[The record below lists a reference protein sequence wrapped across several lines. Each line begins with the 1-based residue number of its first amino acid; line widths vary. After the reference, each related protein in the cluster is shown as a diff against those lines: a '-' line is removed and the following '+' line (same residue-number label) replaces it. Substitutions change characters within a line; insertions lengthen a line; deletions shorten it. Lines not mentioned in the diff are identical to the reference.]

1 MAADKVPSILHDR
14 PAEEDT
20 LGFAPYRDTLVE
32 IVAGPETHTPLT
44 IGIFGTWGAGKTS
57 LMSMVKAHID
67 ERGLPRYRTVWF
79 NAWKYNK
86 EEALWRALILR
97 VLDALRPRQEDG
109 TLYAEE
115 ELRQEQQ
122 DMVHD
127 LDRLE
132 ESLYRMVEWQEL
144 GRWTLDWAKAL
155 RGTAEGAAE
164 IALAFVPGGL
174 PLVNL
179 LKGTA
184 KAITGKDQQAVAEAF
199 RRQVQSYRREQLRSL
214 EQFEGQFRAL
224 LDRYVVRREGRLIV
238 FVDDLDRC
246 LPEKT
251 IEVLEAIKLFLDV
264 PGCVFLLGIDHEA
277 VQEAVQTRYQGEVKG
292 RQYLEKI
299 IQLPFLLPPI
309 DAADM
314 RDFVEPLVSD
324 FDPCCAD
331 VFALGLAPNPRQVK
345 RTVNVFLLVWKLSR
359 QKLPQAIQPVRLAK
373 VVVIQHSHPDLYA
386 LLCEVPR
393 YLRELEAHFR
403 AEAARTMERGAPVVE
418 AEAEGERPEASA
430 VPPPL
435 APFASRATLRR
446 LLTLHPAEGP
456 GSEEANFIDL
466 TPQELRAYIYLTS
479 RAAPQP
485 TAEEVVR
492 EAFEPQMVRIPAGEF
507 LMGTREEDVD
517 AIAKKYSIERKY
529 IEREVPQRKVLL
541 AEFEMG
547 KYPVTNFEYRTFVQ
561 DTGREPPRH
570 WEGDQ
575 YPEELGDHPV
585 VNVSWH
591 DAVAYCEW
599 LSEKT
604 GRPYRL
610 PTEAEWEKAARDAD
624 GREWSWGN
632 EWADSKCNTW
642 EGGPNTTTPVGQ
654 YSPYSDSPYGVAD
667 MAGNVRE
674 WCADRFQAYP
684 GNSFPDEDYGEK
696 YRVLR
701 GGSWDS
707 SGRCSLRLPLSRTH
721 RLERHCGV
729 SLRQGFFSQLAASC
743 HPLIAI

>member
-1 MAADKVPSILHDR
+1 MAEEKKVSPILDDR
-14 PAEEDT
+14 PAEVDA

-32 IVAGPETHTPLT
+32 IVAGPDTHTPLT

-97 VLDALRPRQEDG
+97 VLDALRPRKEDG
-109 TLYAEE
+109 TPYAEE
-115 ELRQEQQ
+115 ELGQEQRA
-122 DMVHD
+122 MVHD

-132 ESLYRMVEWQEL
+132 ESLYRTVEWQEL

-184 KAITGKDQQAVAEAF
+184 KAITGQDQQAVAEAF
-199 RRQVQSYRREQLRSL
+199 RREVQSYRREQLRSL
-214 EQFEGQFRAL
+214 EQFEGQFRTL
-224 LDRYVVRREGRLIV
+224 LDRYVVKHEGRLIV

-277 VQEAVQTRYQGEVKG
+277 VQEAVQTRYKGEVKG

-309 DAADM
+309 DAEDM
-314 RDFVEPLVSD
+314 RGFVNTLVPHLP
-324 FDPCCAD
+324 DPRCAD

-359 QKLPQAIQPVRLAK
+359 QKLPQAIHPVRLAK

-386 LLCEVPR
+386 LLREVPR
-393 YLRELEAHFR
+393 YLRELEA
-403 AEAARTMERGAPVVE
+403 
-418 AEAEGERPEASA
+418 
-430 VPPPL
+430 
-435 APFASRATLRR
+435 
-446 LLTLHPAEGP
+446 
-456 GSEEANFIDL
+456 NFLDL
-466 TPQELRAYIYLTS
+466 TPEGLRAYIYLTS

-485 TAEEVVR
+485 TPEEVVR
-492 EAFEPQMVRIPAGEF
+492 EAFEPQMMRIAAGEF
-507 LMGTREEDVD
+507 LMGTREENVD
-517 AIAKKYSIERKY
+517 ALREKYGGDKKWWNRQT
-529 IEREVPQRKVLL
+529 PQRKVHLPGY
-541 AEFEMG
+541 EIS
-547 KYPVTNFEYRTFVQ
+547 KYPVTNFEYQAFVQ
-561 DTGREPPRH
+561 DTDHRPPRR

-575 YPEELGDHPV
+575 YPEGLGDHPV
-585 VNVSWH
+585 VSVSWH

-599 LSEKT
+599 LSQKT
-604 GRPYRL
+604 GNSYRL
-610 PTEAEWEKAARDAD
+610 PTEAEWEKAARGTD
-624 GREWSWGN
+624 GRQFPWGDEWD
-632 EWADSKCNTW
+632 ASKCNTR
-642 EGGPNTTTPVGQ
+642 ESGPGTTTPVGQ
-654 YSPYSDSPYGVAD
+654 YSPQGDSPYGVTD
-667 MAGNVRE
+667 MAGNVWE
-674 WCADRFQAYP
+674 WCSSLFQDYP
-684 GNSFPDEDYGEK
+684 YDPDDGREDLEAGGA
-696 YRVLR
+696 RVLR
-701 GGSWDS
+701 GGSW
-707 SGRCSLRLPLSRTH
+707 
-721 RLERHCGV
+721 V
-729 SLRQGFFSQLAASC
+729 SLLDDARCVGRGWVLPDLSSLDVGFRLVSPVRF
-743 HPLIAI
+743 

>member
-1 MAADKVPSILHDR
+1 MAMAEEKKVSPILDDR
-14 PAEEDT
+14 PAEVDA

-32 IVAGPETHTPLT
+32 IVAGPDTHTPLT

-57 LMSMVKAHID
+57 LMGMVKAHID
-67 ERGLPRYRTVWF
+67 KRGLPRYRTVWF

-86 EEALWRALILR
+86 EEALWRALVLR
-97 VLDALRPRQEDG
+97 VLDALRPRKEDG
-109 TLYAEE
+109 TPYTEE
-115 ELRQEQQ
+115 ELGQEQRV
-122 DMVHD
+122 MVRD
-127 LDRLE
+127 LDHLE
-132 ESLYRMVEWQEL
+132 ESLYRTVEWQEL

-184 KAITGKDQQAVAEAF
+184 KAVTGQDQQAVAEAF
-199 RRQVQSYRREQLRSL
+199 RREVQSYRREQLRSL
-214 EQFEGQFRAL
+214 EQFEGQFRNL
-224 LDRYVVRREGRLIV
+224 LGKYVVKHEGRLIV

-277 VQEAVQTRYQGEVKG
+277 VQEAVQTRYEGEVKG

-309 DAADM
+309 DAEDM
-314 RDFVEPLVSD
+314 RGFVTALVPHLP
-324 FDPCCAD
+324 DPRCAD

-373 VVVIQHSHPDLYA
+373 VVVIQHSHPDLYR
-386 LLCEVPR
+386 LLREVPR
-393 YLRELEAHFR
+393 YLRELEAYFR
-403 AEAARTMERGAPVVE
+403 AEAERTMERAATAME
-418 AEAEGERPEASA
+418 AEIEGGRPEAPA

-435 APFASRATLRR
+435 APFTSSAALRR
-446 LLTLHPAEGP
+446 LLTLRPLEWE
-456 GSEEANFIDL
+456 SYEEANFLDL
-466 TPQELRAYIYLTS
+466 TPEQLRAYIYLTS

-485 TAEEVVR
+485 TPEEVKR
-492 EAFEPQMVRIPAGEF
+492 EAFEPQVVRIPAGEF
-507 LMGTREEDVD
+507 LMGTSEEDVD

-529 IEREVPQRKVLL
+529 IERETPQHEIFVE
-541 AEFEMG
+541 EFEIG
-547 KYPVTNFEYRTFVQ
+547 KYPVTNFEYRAFVQ
-561 DTGREPPRH
+561 DTGHEPPRH

-585 VNVSWH
+585 VYVTWH

-604 GRPYRL
+604 GKSYRL
-610 PTEAEWEKAARDAD
+610 PGEAEWEKAARGAD
-624 GREWSWGN
+624 GRQFLWGDEWDESR
-632 EWADSKCNTW
+632 CNTT
-642 EGGPNTTTPVGQ
+642 EGGPGTTTPVGQ
-654 YSPYSDSPYGVAD
+654 YSPDGDSPYGVAD
-667 MAGNVRE
+667 MAGNVWE
-674 WCADRFQAYP
+674 WCADWFQAYE
-684 GNSFPDEDYGEK
+684 GNRFPDEDYGQK

-701 GGSWDS
+701 GGSWDNLRVDARCAFRLGYDPVYGLNLVGFRCARS
-707 SGRCSLRLPLSRTH
+707 SP
-721 RLERHCGV
+721 
-729 SLRQGFFSQLAASC
+729 
-743 HPLIAI
+743 

>member
-1 MAADKVPSILHDR
+1 MAEEKKISPILDDR
-14 PAEEDT
+14 PAEVDA

-32 IVAGPETHTPLT
+32 IVAGPDTHTPLT

-57 LMSMVKAHID
+57 LMSMVKAHVD
-67 ERGLPRYRTVWF
+67 GRGLPRYRTVWF

-97 VLDALRPRQEDG
+97 VLDALRPRKEDG
-109 TLYAEE
+109 TPYAEE
-115 ELRQEQQ
+115 ELGQEQRA
-122 DMVHD
+122 MVHD
-127 LDRLE
+127 LDHLE
-132 ESLYRMVEWQEL
+132 ESLYRTVEWQEL

-164 IALAFVPGGL
+164 IALAFVPGGV

-184 KAITGKDQQAVAEAF
+184 KAVTGQDEQAVAEAF
-199 RRQVQSYRREQLRSL
+199 RREVQSYRREQLRSL

-224 LDRYVVRREGRLIV
+224 LDRYVVKHEGRLIV

-277 VQEAVQTRYQGEVKG
+277 VQEAVQSRYKGEVKG

-309 DAADM
+309 DAEDM
-314 RDFVEPLVSD
+314 RGFVTTLVPHLP
-324 FDPCCAD
+324 DPRCAD

-373 VVVIQHSHPDLYA
+373 VVVIQHSHPDLYQ
-386 LLCEVPR
+386 LLREVPR
-393 YLRELEAHFR
+393 YLRELEAYFR
-403 AEAARTMERGAPVVE
+403 AEEERTMERAAPVME
-418 AEAEGERPEASA
+418 AEGEGERPEAPA

-435 APFASRATLRR
+435 APFTGRATLRR

-456 GSEEANFIDL
+456 ESEEANFIDL
-466 TPQELRAYIYLTS
+466 TPEQLRAYIYLTS

-485 TAEEVVR
+485 TPEEVVR
-492 EAFEPQMVRIPAGEF
+492 EVFEPQMVRVPAGEF

-517 AIAKKYSIERKY
+517 ALREKYGGEQRWWNAQT
-529 IEREVPQRKVLL
+529 PQRKVHLPDY
-541 AEFEMG
+541 EIG
-547 KYPVTNFEYRTFVQ
+547 KYPVTNFEYQAFVQ
-561 DTGREPPRH
+561 DTGYQPPGH
-570 WEGDQ
+570 WKGNR
-575 YPEELGDHPV
+575 YPEGLGDHPV
-585 VNVSWH
+585 VNVNWY

-599 LSEKT
+599 LGEKT
-604 GRPYRL
+604 DKTYRL
-610 PTEAEWEKAARDAD
+610 PTEAEWEKAARGVD
-624 GREWSWGN
+624 GRQFPWGDEWD
-632 EWADSKCNTW
+632 ASKCNTR
-642 EGGPNTTTPVGQ
+642 EGGPGTTTPVGQ
-654 YSPYSDSPYGVAD
+654 YSPDGDSPYGVAD
-667 MAGNVRE
+667 MAGNVLE
-674 WCADRFQAYP
+674 WCADWLQAYP
-684 GNSFPDEDYGEK
+684 GNSYPDEDYEEEYK
-696 YRVLR
+696 VLR
-701 GGSWDS
+701 GGSWQTIRAIACCASRERIYPGWDDYAL
-707 SGRCSLRLPLSRTH
+707 GFRCARGSP
-721 RLERHCGV
+721 
-729 SLRQGFFSQLAASC
+729 
-743 HPLIAI
+743 

>member
-1 MAADKVPSILHDR
+1 MAMAEEKKVSPILDDR
-14 PAEEDT
+14 PAKEDA

-32 IVAGPETHTPLT
+32 IVAGPDTHTPLT

-97 VLDALRPRQEDG
+97 VLDALRPRKEDG

-115 ELRQEQQ
+115 ELGQEQRA
-122 DMVHD
+122 MVRD

-132 ESLYRMVEWQEL
+132 ESLYRTVEWQEL

-184 KAITGKDQQAVAEAF
+184 KAVTGKDEQAVAEAF
-199 RRQVQSYRREQLRSL
+199 RREVQSYRREQLRSL

-224 LDRYVVRREGRLIV
+224 LDQYVVRHEGRLIV

-314 RDFVEPLVSD
+314 RDFVGHLVPH
-324 FDPCCAD
+324 FPDPRCAD

-359 QKLPQAIQPVRLAK
+359 QKLPEAIQPVRLAK
-373 VVVIQHSHPDLYA
+373 VVVIQHSHPDLYR
-386 LLCEVPR
+386 LLREVPR
-393 YLRELEAHFR
+393 YLRELEAYFR
-403 AEAARTMERGAPVVE
+403 AEEERTMERAAPVME
-418 AEAEGERPEASA
+418 AEAEGERPEAPA
-430 VPPPL
+430 VSPPL
-435 APFASRATLRR
+435 APFTSRATLRR

-466 TPQELRAYIYLTS
+466 TPEELRAYIYLTS

-485 TAEEVVR
+485 TPEEVVR
-492 EAFEPQMVRIPAGEF
+492 EVFEPQMVRIPAGEF
-507 LMGTREEDVD
+507 LMGTRGGDLHT
-517 AIAKKYSIERKY
+517 IARKY
-529 IEREVPQRKVLL
+529 GFERRYIAREVPWHKV
-541 AEFEMG
+541 AVKEFEIG
-547 KYPVTNFEYRTFVQ
+547 KYPVTNFEYRAFVQ
-561 DTGREPPRH
+561 DTGHDPPDH
-570 WEGDQ
+570 WEGGQ

-585 VNVSWH
+585 VYVTWH

-604 GRPYRL
+604 GQPYRL
-610 PTEAEWEKAARDAD
+610 PSEAEWEKAARGTD
-624 GREWSWGN
+624 GQEFPWGDEWDESR
-632 EWADSKCNTW
+632 CNTAQ
-642 EGGPNTTTPVGQ
+642 GGPGTTTPVGQ
-654 YSPYSDSPYGVAD
+654 YSPIGDSPYGVAD
-667 MAGNVRE
+667 MAGNVWE
-674 WCADRFQAYP
+674 WCADWLEAYP
-684 GNSFPDEDYGEK
+684 GNPFPDENYGER
-696 YRVLR
+696 YRLLR
-701 GGSWDS
+701 GGSWKDHRVGARCAYRDGDPPHYGDDRLGFRCARS
-707 SGRCSLRLPLSRTH
+707 SP
-721 RLERHCGV
+721 
-729 SLRQGFFSQLAASC
+729 
-743 HPLIAI
+743 

>member
-1 MAADKVPSILHDR
+1 MAEEKKVSPILDDR
-14 PAEEDT
+14 PAEVDA

-32 IVAGPETHTPLT
+32 IVAGPDTHTPLT

-57 LMSMVKAHID
+57 LMSMVKAHVD
-67 ERGLPRYRTVWF
+67 GRGLPRYRTVWF

-97 VLDALRPRQEDG
+97 VLDALRPRKKEDG
-109 TLYAEE
+109 KLYAEE
-115 ELRQEQQ
+115 ELGQEQQ
-122 DMVHD
+122 AMVHD
-127 LDRLE
+127 LDHLE
-132 ESLYRMVEWQEL
+132 ESLYRTVEWQEL

-184 KAITGKDQQAVAEAF
+184 KAVTGQDQQAVAEAF
-199 RRQVQSYRREQLRSL
+199 RREVQSYRREQLRSL
-214 EQFEGQFRAL
+214 EQFEGQFRTL
-224 LDRYVVRREGRLIV
+224 LDRYVVCHEGRLIV

-246 LPEKT
+246 LPGKT

-264 PGCVFLLGIDHEA
+264 PGCVFLLGIDPEA
-277 VQEAVQTRYQGEVKG
+277 VQEAVQTRYKGEVKG

-309 DAADM
+309 DAEDM
-314 RDFVEPLVSD
+314 RGFVNTLVPHLP
-324 FDPCCAD
+324 DPRCAD

-386 LLCEVPR
+386 LLREVPR
-393 YLRELEAHFR
+393 YLRELEAYFR
-403 AEAARTMERGAPVVE
+403 AEEERTMERAAPAME
-418 AEAEGERPEASA
+418 AEAEGGRPEAPA

-435 APFASRATLRR
+435 APFTSSAALRR
-446 LLTLHPAEGP
+446 LLTLHPPEWE
-456 GSEEANFIDL
+456 SDEEANFLDL
-466 TPQELRAYIYLTS
+466 TPEQLRAYIYLTS

-485 TAEEVVR
+485 TPEEVVR

-507 LMGTREEDVD
+507 LMGTEEEDVD
-517 AIAKKYSIERKY
+517 AISKKYSIERKY
-529 IEREVPQRKVLL
+529 IERETPQHEIFVE
-541 AEFEMG
+541 EFEIG
-547 KYPVTNFEYRTFVQ
+547 KYPVTNFEYRAFVQ
-561 DTGREPPRH
+561 DTGHEPPRH

-585 VNVSWH
+585 VYVTWH

-604 GRPYRL
+604 GQPYRL
-610 PTEAEWEKAARDAD
+610 PTEAEWEKAARGTD
-624 GREWSWGN
+624 GRQFPWGDEWD
-632 EWADSKCNTW
+632 ASKCNTR
-642 EGGPNTTTPVGQ
+642 EGGPGTTTPVGQ
-654 YSPYSDSPYGVAD
+654 YSPHGDSPYGVTD
-667 MAGNVRE
+667 MAGNVWE
-674 WCADRFQAYP
+674 WCSSLFQDYP
-684 GNSFPDEDYGEK
+684 YDLDDGREDLEAGGV
-696 YRVLR
+696 RVLR
-701 GGSWDS
+701 GGSWLHSQDFA
-707 SGRCSLRLPLSRTH
+707 RCVERLRNYPDLSNH
-721 RLERHCGV
+721 YLGFRLV
-729 SLRQGFFSQLAASC
+729 SPVRF
-743 HPLIAI
+743 

>member
-1 MAADKVPSILHDR
+1 MAMAEEKKISPILDDR
-14 PAEEDT
+14 PAEVDA

-32 IVAGPETHTPLT
+32 IVAGPDTHTPLT

-67 ERGLPRYRTVWF
+67 KSGLPRYRTVWF

-115 ELRQEQQ
+115 ELGQEQRA
-122 DMVHD
+122 MVHD
-127 LDRLE
+127 LDHLE
-132 ESLYRMVEWQEL
+132 ESLYRTVEWQEL

-164 IALAFVPGGL
+164 IALAFVSGGL

-184 KAITGKDQQAVAEAF
+184 KAVTGQDEQAVAEAF
-199 RRQVQSYRREQLRSL
+199 RREVQSYRREQLRSL

-224 LDRYVVRREGRLIV
+224 LDRYVVRHEGRLIV
-238 FVDDLDRC
+238 CVDDLDRC

-277 VQEAVQTRYQGEVKG
+277 VQEAVQTRYKGEVKG

-324 FDPCCAD
+324 FDPRCAD
-331 VFALGLAPNPRQVK
+331 VFALGLAANPRQVK
-345 RTVNVFLLVWKLSR
+345 RAINVFLLVWKLSR

-386 LLCEVPR
+386 LLREVPR
-393 YLRELEAHFR
+393 YLRELEAYFR
-403 AEAARTMERGAPVVE
+403 AEEERTMERAAPVME
-418 AEAEGERPEASA
+418 AEVEGEKPEAFDWSRWSL
-430 VPPPL
+430 PPPL
-435 APFASRATLRR
+435 DPFTSSASLRR
-446 LLTLHPAEGP
+446 LLTLHPTEGP
-456 GSEEANFIDL
+456 ESEEASFLDL
-466 TPQELRAYIYLTS
+466 TPEELRAYIYLTS

-485 TAEEVVR
+485 APEEVKR
-492 EAFEPQMVRIPAGEF
+492 EVFEPQMVRIPAGEF

-517 AIAKKYSIERKY
+517 IIANESGVERKN
-529 IEREVPQRKVLL
+529 IEIEIPRHKVFVK
-541 AEFEMG
+541 EFEIG
-547 KYPVTNFEYRTFVQ
+547 KYPVTNFEYRAFVQ
-561 DTGREPPRH
+561 DTGHEPPPH
-570 WEGDQ
+570 WESDQ
-575 YPEELGDHPV
+575 YPEGLGDHSV
-585 VNVSWH
+585 ANVSWH

-604 GRPYRL
+604 GQPYRL
-610 PTEAEWEKAARDAD
+610 PTEAEWEKAARGTEGRKFPWGDEWDAS
-624 GREWSWGN
+624 R
-632 EWADSKCNTW
+632 CNTR
-642 EGGPNTTTPVGQ
+642 EGGPGTTTPVGQ
-654 YSPYSDSPYGVAD
+654 YSPEGDSPCGLAD
-667 MAGNVRE
+667 MAGNVWE
-674 WCADRFQAYP
+674 WCADWFQAYP
-684 GNSFPDEDYGEK
+684 GNSFPDKAYGETYK
-696 YRVLR
+696 VLR
-701 GGSWDS
+701 GGSWFNDQRIARCAFR
-707 SGRCSLRLPLSRTH
+707 GRFNPDDRYTNFGFRCVRGSL
-721 RLERHCGV
+721 
-729 SLRQGFFSQLAASC
+729 
-743 HPLIAI
+743 

>member
-1 MAADKVPSILHDR
+1 MAEEKKVSPILDDR
-14 PAEEDT
+14 PAEVDA
-20 LGFAPYRDTLVE
+20 LGFAPYRDTLVD
-32 IVAGPETHTPLT
+32 IAAGPDTHTPLT

-97 VLDALRPRQEDG
+97 VLDALRPRKEDG

-115 ELRQEQQ
+115 ELGQEQRA
-122 DMVHD
+122 MVRD

-132 ESLYRMVEWQEL
+132 ESLYRTVEWQEL

-184 KAITGKDQQAVAEAF
+184 KAITGQDEQAVAEAF
-199 RRQVQSYRREQLRSL
+199 RREVQSYRREQLRSL
-214 EQFEGQFRAL
+214 EQFEGQFRTL
-224 LDRYVVRREGRLIV
+224 LDRYVVRHEGRLIV

-309 DAADM
+309 DAEDM
-314 RDFVEPLVSD
+314 RGFVTTLVPHLPD
-324 FDPCCAD
+324 LRCAD

-373 VVVIQHSHPDLYA
+373 VVVIQHSHPDLYQ
-386 LLCEVPR
+386 LLREVPR
-393 YLRELEAHFR
+393 YLRELEAYFR
-403 AEAARTMERGAPVVE
+403 AEEERTMERAAPVME
-418 AEAEGERPEASA
+418 AEVEGEKSEAPA

-435 APFASRATLRR
+435 APFTGRVTLRR

-456 GSEEANFIDL
+456 GSEEANFLDL
-466 TPQELRAYIYLTS
+466 TPEQLRAYIYLTS

-485 TAEEVVR
+485 TAEEVKGA
-492 EAFEPQMVRIPAGEF
+492 AFEPQMVRIPAGEF
-507 LMGTREEDVD
+507 LMGMPEEDVD
-517 AIAKKYSIERKY
+517 ALREKYGGDQRWWKAQT
-529 IEREVPQRKVLL
+529 PQRKVHLPDY
-541 AEFEMG
+541 EIG
-547 KYPVTNFEYRTFVQ
+547 KYPVTNFEYRAFVQ
-561 DTGREPPRH
+561 DTGHGSPYH

-575 YPEELGDHPV
+575 YPEDLGDHPV
-585 VNVSWH
+585 VNVTWH

-604 GRPYRL
+604 GKSYRL
-610 PTEAEWEKAARDAD
+610 PAEAEWEKAARGTD
-624 GREWSWGN
+624 GREFPWGD
-632 EWADSKCNTW
+632 EWDASKCNTA
-642 EGGPNTTTPVGQ
+642 EGGPGTTTPVGQ
-654 YSPYSDSPYGVAD
+654 YSPEGDSPYGVAD
-667 MAGNVRE
+667 MAGNVWE
-674 WCADRFQAYP
+674 WCADWFNAYP
-684 GNSFPDEDYGEK
+684 GNLFPDRSYGEK
-696 YRVLR
+696 YSLLR
-701 GGSWDS
+701 GGSWRINR
-707 SGRCSLRLPLSRTH
+707 GYARCAYRLRLYPVDWGDLI
-721 RLERHCGV
+721 
-729 SLRQGFFSQLAASC
+729 GFRCARSS
-743 HPLIAI
+743 P

>member
-1 MAADKVPSILHDR
+1 MAEEKKVSPILDDR
-14 PAEEDT
+14 PAEVDA

-32 IVAGPETHTPLT
+32 IVAGPDTHTPLT

-57 LMSMVKAHID
+57 LMSMVQAHID

-97 VLDALRPRQEDG
+97 VLDALRPRKEDG

-115 ELRQEQQ
+115 ELGEEQQ
-122 DMVHD
+122 AMVRD

-132 ESLYRMVEWQEL
+132 ESLYRTVEWQEL

-184 KAITGKDQQAVAEAF
+184 KAITGKDEQAVAEAF
-199 RRQVQSYRREQLRSL
+199 RREVQSYRRQQLRSL

-224 LDRYVVRREGRLIV
+224 LDRYVVKHEGRLIV

-277 VQEAVQTRYQGEVKG
+277 VQEAVQTRYKGEVKG

-314 RDFVEPLVSD
+314 RDFVGHLVPHFPD
-324 FDPCCAD
+324 LRCAD

-345 RTVNVFLLVWKLSR
+345 RTVNVFLLVWKLAS
-359 QKLPQAIQPVRLAK
+359 QKLPEAIQPVRLAK
-373 VVVIQHSHPDLYA
+373 VVVIQHSHPDLYQ
-386 LLCEVPR
+386 LLREVPR
-393 YLRELEAHFR
+393 YLRELEAYFR
-403 AEAARTMERGAPVVE
+403 AEEERTMERAAPVME
-418 AEAEGERPEASA
+418 AEAEGEEREAPA

-435 APFASRATLRR
+435 APFISSASLRR
-446 LLTLHPAEGP
+446 LLTLRPPEWE
-456 GSEEANFIDL
+456 SYEEANFIDL
-466 TPQELRAYIYLTS
+466 TPEQLRAYIYLTS
-479 RAAPQP
+479 RAAPRP
-485 TAEEVVR
+485 PPEEVKR
-492 EAFEPQMVRIPAGEF
+492 EVFEPQMVRIPAGEF

-517 AIAKKYSIERKY
+517 ALQEKYGGDQRWWNTQT
-529 IEREVPQRKVLL
+529 PQRKVHLPDY
-541 AEFEMG
+541 EIG
-547 KYPVTNFEYRTFVQ
+547 KYPVTNFEYQAFVQ
-561 DTGREPPRH
+561 DTDHKPPRH

-585 VNVSWH
+585 VNASWH

-604 GRPYRL
+604 DRPYRL
-610 PTEAEWEKAARDAD
+610 PTEAEWEKAARGTD
-624 GREWSWGN
+624 GREWPWEG
-632 EWADSKCNTW
+632 EWDESKCNTR
-642 EGGPNTTTPVGQ
+642 EGGPGTTTPVGQ
-654 YSPYSDSPYGVAD
+654 YSRDGDSPYKVAD
-667 MAGNVRE
+667 MAGNVWE
-674 WCADRFQAYP
+674 WCADWFQAYP
-684 GNSFPDEDYGEK
+684 DNRFPDENYGERF
-696 YRVLR
+696 RVLR
-701 GGSWDS
+701 GGSWLNNRHDA
-707 SGRCSLRLPLSRTH
+707 RCACRDRGAPDDW
-721 RLERHCGV
+721 GYGI
-729 SLRQGFFSQLAASC
+729 GFRVVVAPALF
-743 HPLIAI
+743 

>member
-1 MAADKVPSILHDR
+1 MAMAEERKVSPILDDR
-14 PAEEDT
+14 PAEVDA

-32 IVAGPETHTPLT
+32 IVAGLDTHTPLT

-97 VLDALRPRQEDG
+97 VLDALRPRKPDG

-115 ELRQEQQ
+115 ELGQEQQ
-122 DMVHD
+122 AMVRD

-132 ESLYRMVEWQEL
+132 ESLYRTVEWQEL

-184 KAITGKDQQAVAEAF
+184 KAVTGQDEQAVAEAF

-214 EQFEGQFRAL
+214 EQFEGQFRDL
-224 LDRYVVRREGRLIV
+224 LDRYVVQHEGRLIV

-246 LPEKT
+246 LPDKT

-309 DAADM
+309 DAADL
-314 RDFVEPLVSD
+314 RDFLGHLVPH
-324 FDPCCAD
+324 FPDPRCAD

-359 QKLPQAIQPVRLAK
+359 QKLPEAIQPVRLAK
-373 VVVIQHSHPDLYA
+373 VVVIQHSHPDLYQ
-386 LLCEVPR
+386 LLREVPR
-393 YLRELEAHFR
+393 YLRELEAYFR
-403 AEAARTMERGAPVVE
+403 AEEERTIERAAPVIE
-418 AEAEGERPEASA
+418 AEVEGERPEAPA

-435 APFASRATLRR
+435 APFTNRVTLRR
-446 LLTLHPAEGP
+446 LLTLHPTEGP
-456 GSEEANFIDL
+456 ESEEANFVDL
-466 TPQELRAYIYLTS
+466 TPEEVRAYIYLTS
-479 RAAPQP
+479 RATPQP
-485 TAEEVVR
+485 ASEEIKW

-507 LMGTREEDVD
+507 LMGTREEDID
-517 AIAKKYSIERKY
+517 ALQEKYGGDRRWWNIQT
-529 IEREVPQRKVLL
+529 PQRKAYLPDYGI
-541 AEFEMG
+541 G
-547 KYPVTNFEYRTFVQ
+547 KYPVTNFEYRAFVQ
-561 DTGREPPRH
+561 DTGHEPPLH
-570 WEGDQ
+570 WEGDL
-575 YPEELGDHPV
+575 YRAGLGDHPV
-585 VNVSWH
+585 VNVNWH

-604 GRPYRL
+604 GQPYRL
-610 PTEAEWEKAARDAD
+610 PTEAEWEKAARGTD
-624 GREWSWGN
+624 GREFPWGDEWN
-632 EWADSKCNTW
+632 ENRCNMT
-642 EGGPNTTTPVGQ
+642 EDGPGDTTPVGQ
-654 YSPYSDSPYGVAD
+654 YSPDGDSPYGVAD
-667 MAGNVRE
+667 MAGNVWE
-674 WCADRFQAYP
+674 WCADWVQAYP
-684 GNSFPDEDYGEK
+684 GNSFPDESYGETYK
-696 YRVLR
+696 VLR
-701 GGSWDS
+701 GGSWNDNQVYARCAFRGGGGTD
-707 SGRCSLRLPLSRTH
+707 GRNANLGFRCARGSL
-721 RLERHCGV
+721 
-729 SLRQGFFSQLAASC
+729 
-743 HPLIAI
+743 